1 MLNYTQLLNSVLIS
15 YFLPYR
21 TQSRC
26 FNIINIIM
34 CDYAFITAVIFYLIL
49 QEDKLMYAKVDVF
62 IGKEHRYMSEMNM
75 EDKYV

>member
-1 MLNYTQLLNSVLIS
+1 
-15 YFLPYR
+15 
-21 TQSRC
+21 
-26 FNIINIIM
+26 M

-49 QEDKLMYAKVDVF
+49 QEDKLMYAKVDMF